1 MTHSKR
7 LINENL
13 HETENETRSK
23 SLLSLY
29 KGFFSAFFMLSI
41 LLLPSCSNDTS
52 RTNGKNATVNANT
65 TEQDVTIE
73 ELLKIY
79 DEQDRREQYATADMI
94 FDLLFREEM
103 TDTRITVSNSTPSDS
118 INMLVWY
125 WAGEH
130 LWATQDYAEGLRY
143 AEKAL
148 PLTYKLGDLSLQSYC
163 ERLVGLFYFR
173 QSYYPNAIEHVSKS
187 LELSKEEGNKS
198 NAGSSLNTL
207 AGICLAA
214 KQLDESEKYILEAIH
229 YCEEDNDSNLL
240 PIRYGM
246 ASEIY
251 HAKGEDVLSLNY
263 ARRAFQID
271 SLRGKTARMGIRLSQ
286 MAAAQ
291 IALKQYAAA
300 EHSISRAIPIL
311 EKAGNEVSLS
321 ICRNQMGE
329 LLNHRG
335 AHAQAAA
342 YFKKAAEAF
351 AARKDKYNESRAQM
365 GLYEALK
372 ASNPS
377 EAGQHLLRYAALK
390 DSIYQQDVEQAISQ
404 YNVKYKTEE
413 LAHKQEQERLEKRVI
428 LFGAIAL
435 IIVLLLIVM
444 VNIYTSRI
452 RRRNHIA
459 FKKLSDM
466 RDQFFTNITHEFR
479 TPLTVIIGLGEQ
491 ITTDENNKNIKSAGE
506 AISRQGRNL
515 LLLIN
520 QILDVSKLKSNAPQ
534 SEYQHGD
541 IVGYISMI
549 FEGAKILAN
558 RKNIH
563 YHFHSQEK
571 IFEMDFIPDYI
582 TKIAG
587 NLISNAIKFT
597 PEEGD
602 IMVSI
607 ETTGNKFTLTVKD
620 NGCGISAQDLPY
632 IFDAF
637 YQCDNNSRTIGSG
650 IGLSLVKQLV
660 EAMNGSITVESEEN
674 KGSKFTVTLLTSN
687 STPHSDKPVEP
698 LKESPAIND
707 IFITDRKDTECI
719 EPNDDMLTHILIIED
734 NSDVSSFIGS
744 VIPNVNIS
752 YAKNGREGFEKALQ
766 IVPDVIITDIMMPEM
781 NGIEMCEKIRQ
792 SEILCH
798 IPIIIISA
806 KAEQTDKIEG
816 IKSGADAYLFKP
828 FNAEE
833 LNVTINSLLER
844 RKQLQ
849 ENFTRNS
856 TKDSTSSEQF
866 AINDQIFLNKV
877 IDLIHAQMASQNI
890 NIIDM
895 AYSLNMT
902 SRQLNRKIN
911 AITGDN
917 ISKYI
922 LQVRMLH
929 AKHLLDSNKDY
940 TVAEVAYKCGYEE
953 NSNFTRAFK
962 MLYGITPTQ
971 YRKMP

>member
-29 KGFFSAFFMLSI
+29 KGLFSAFFMLSI

-52 RTNGKNATVNANT
+52 STNSKNADVNANT

-79 DEQDRREQYATADMI
+79 DEQDRREQSATANMI
-94 FDLLFREEM
+94 FDLLYREEM
-103 TDTRITVSNSTPSDS
+103 TDTRITVSNSTPTDS

-148 PLTYKLGDLSLQSYC
+148 PLTYELGDLSLQSYC

-173 QSYYPNAIEHVSKS
+173 QSDYPNAIEHVSKS

-214 KQLDESEKYILEAIH
+214 KQLDESEKYILEAIQ

-263 ARRAFQID
+263 ARRAYQID

-351 AARKDKYNESRAQM
+351 EARKDKYNESRAQM

-372 ASNPS
+372 SSNPS

-390 DSIYQQDVEQAISQ
+390 DSIYKQDVEQAIGQ

-413 LAHKQEQERLEKRVI
+413 LAHKQEQERLE
-428 LFGAIAL
+428 
-435 IIVLLLIVM
+435 
-444 VNIYTSRI
+444 
-452 RRRNHIA
+452 
-459 FKKLSDM
+459 
-466 RDQFFTNITHEFR
+466 
-479 TPLTVIIGLGEQ
+479 
-491 ITTDENNKNIKSAGE
+491 
-506 AISRQGRNL
+506 
-515 LLLIN
+515 
-520 QILDVSKLKSNAPQ
+520 
-534 SEYQHGD
+534 
-541 IVGYISMI
+541 
-549 FEGAKILAN
+549 
-558 RKNIH
+558 
-563 YHFHSQEK
+563 
-571 IFEMDFIPDYI
+571 
-582 TKIAG
+582 
-587 NLISNAIKFT
+587 
-597 PEEGD
+597 
-602 IMVSI
+602 
-607 ETTGNKFTLTVKD
+607 
-620 NGCGISAQDLPY
+620 
-632 IFDAF
+632 
-637 YQCDNNSRTIGSG
+637 
-650 IGLSLVKQLV
+650 
-660 EAMNGSITVESEEN
+660 
-674 KGSKFTVTLLTSN
+674 
-687 STPHSDKPVEP
+687 
-698 LKESPAIND
+698 
-707 IFITDRKDTECI
+707 
-719 EPNDDMLTHILIIED
+719 
-734 NSDVSSFIGS
+734 
-744 VIPNVNIS
+744 NV
-752 YAKNGREGFEKALQ
+752 
-766 IVPDVIITDIMMPEM
+766 
-781 NGIEMCEKIRQ
+781 
-792 SEILCH
+792 
-798 IPIIIISA
+798 
-806 KAEQTDKIEG
+806 
-816 IKSGADAYLFKP
+816 
-828 FNAEE
+828 
-833 LNVTINSLLER
+833 
-844 RKQLQ
+844 
-849 ENFTRNS
+849 
-856 TKDSTSSEQF
+856 
-866 AINDQIFLNKV
+866 
-877 IDLIHAQMASQNI
+877 
-890 NIIDM
+890 
-895 AYSLNMT
+895 
-902 SRQLNRKIN
+902 
-911 AITGDN
+911 
-917 ISKYI
+917 
-922 LQVRMLH
+922 
-929 AKHLLDSNKDY
+929 
-940 TVAEVAYKCGYEE
+940 
-953 NSNFTRAFK
+953 
-962 MLYGITPTQ
+962 
-971 YRKMP
+971 

>member
-29 KGFFSAFFMLSI
+29 KGLFSAFFMLSI

-52 RTNGKNATVNANT
+52 STNSKNADVNANT

-79 DEQDRREQYATADMI
+79 DEQDRREQSATANMI
-94 FDLLFREEM
+94 FDLLYREEM
-103 TDTRITVSNSTPSDS
+103 TDTRITVSNSTPTDS

-148 PLTYKLGDLSLQSYC
+148 PLTYELGDLSLQSYC

-173 QSYYPNAIEHVSKS
+173 QSDYPNAIEHVSKS

-214 KQLDESEKYILEAIH
+214 KQLDESEKYILEAIQ

-263 ARRAFQID
+263 ARRAYQID

-351 AARKDKYNESRAQM
+351 EARKDKYNESRAQM

-372 ASNPS
+372 SSNPS

-390 DSIYQQDVEQAISQ
+390 DSIYKQDVEQAIGQ

-444 VNIYTSRI
+444 ANIYTSRI

-491 ITTDENNKNIKSAGE
+491 IATDENNKNIKSAGE

-597 PEEGD
+597 PEGGD

-620 NGCGISAQDLPY
+620 NGCGISPQDLPY

-637 YQCDNNSRTIGSG
+637 YQCDNNSRTTGSG

-687 STPHSDKPVEP
+687 SALHSDKPVEP
-698 LKESPAIND
+698 LKEPPVVND
-707 IFITDRKDTECI
+707 IFITDREDTERI

-734 NSDVSSFIGS
+734 NPDVSSFIGS

-816 IKSGADAYLFKP
+816 IKSGADAYLYKP

-844 RKQLQ
+844 RKLLQ
-849 ENFTRNS
+849 KNFTRNS

-866 AINDQIFLNKV
+866 AIHDQMFLNKV

-890 NIIDM
+890 NITNLAD
-895 AYSLNMT
+895 SLSMT